1 VGERPRGRPDR
12 VTGLDAAEESLI
24 AVVQTPVV
32 SEVYEIRTPE
42 NVRFYFERAGV
53 ASRALAWAIDVGVMA
68 LLIQTA
74 VIIFSLTG
82 LVLGELA
89 SALLL
94 VVIFL
99 VQWWYGALAEWLL
112 SGRTLGKW
120 ALGLRTMDAT
130 GLPLGLYQAT
140 VRNLLRVVDFLPGL
154 YLVGGVCALIDDKG
168 RRLGD
173 IAASTLVVRERRG
186 RLPARLLS
194 DLETRPGTLDLG
206 MAAARISRAE
216 RDAVFALCQQRDSL
230 PLATRAELFEQ
241 LADLLAQRHGLT
253 RPQHL
258 SAEKLVLHV
267 AAAMTRGQPKAP
279 ARRLERAASG

>member
-1 VGERPRGRPDR
+1 M
-12 VTGLDAAEESLI
+12 
-24 AVVQTPVV
+24 V
-32 SEVYEIRTPE
+32 SEAYEIRTPE

-68 LLIQTA
+68 LLIQAAALVLT
-74 VIIFSLTG
+74 ITG

-112 SGRTLGKW
+112 AGRTIGKW

-154 YLVGGVCALIDDKG
+154 YLVGGVCALLDGQG

-194 DLETRPGTLDLG
+194 DLDAKPGSIDLG
-206 MAAARISRAE
+206 VAAARISRAE
-216 RDAVFALCQQRDSL
+216 RDAVFALCVQRDAL
-230 PLATRAELFEQ
+230 PLGTRAELFEQ

-253 RPQHL
+253 RPAHL
-258 SAEKLVLHV
+258 SAEKLVLQV
-267 AAAMTRGQPKAP
+267 AAALTRGSSKAK
-279 ARRLERAASG
+279 AKRAA